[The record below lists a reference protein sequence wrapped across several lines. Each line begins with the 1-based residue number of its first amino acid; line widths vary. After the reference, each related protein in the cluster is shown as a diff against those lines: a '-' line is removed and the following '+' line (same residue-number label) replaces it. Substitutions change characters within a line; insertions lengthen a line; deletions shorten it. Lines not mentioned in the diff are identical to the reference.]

1 MTTFILD
8 EHRTRGKAILAQKV
22 LGNEPEANT
31 WKPYRVKVIE
41 THDFKSEAACLA
53 YFQKQKQEASRPCPK
68 LDSRNAACF
77 QK

>member
-1 MTTFILD
+1 MTTFILE
-8 EHRTRGKAILAQKV
+8 EHRTGGKVILAQKV

-53 YFQKQKQEASRPCPK
+53 YFQKQKQEAFRP
-68 LDSRNAACF
+68 
-77 QK
+77 